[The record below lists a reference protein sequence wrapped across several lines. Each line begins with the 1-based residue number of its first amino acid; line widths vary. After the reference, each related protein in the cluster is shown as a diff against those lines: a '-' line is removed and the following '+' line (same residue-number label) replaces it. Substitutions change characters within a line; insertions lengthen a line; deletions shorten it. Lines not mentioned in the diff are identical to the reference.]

1 MAPMFYNLVNYCLS
15 QRGSGD
21 REHTSPGGAIS
32 IIVSEKLG
40 MEYER
45 SVPLIEMSI
54 GAKTFIVR
62 TRSQKNMAA
71 MTVFLV
77 SDTQM
82 LLKGCSI
89 AQQHPQLFVGVMFS
103 VFLFHASFWGEAL
116 LSLIKSKSSV

>member
-1 MAPMFYNLVNYCLS
+1 MFYNLVNYRLS

-54 GAKTFIVR
+54 GAETFIVGGC
-62 TRSQKNMAA
+62 SQKNMAA
-71 MTVFLV
+71 TALLLL
-77 SDTQM
+77 SDGQM
-82 LLKGCSI
+82 LLKGCSRVCRLHSSI
-89 AQQHPQLFVGVMFS
+89 HYC
-103 VFLFHASFWGEAL
+103 L
-116 LSLIKSKSSV
+116 LV